1 MPGARPVQ
9 LFGGLL
15 LNNDS
20 GAMIRSVSWL
30 SFFHYAWEGLMVNE
44 LDGLQN
50 LNFNPY
56 GPVYETSFDT
66 S

>member
-1 MPGARPVQ
+1 MQ

-15 LNNDS
+15 LSSES
-20 GAMIRSVSWL
+20 GFLIRYVSWI
-30 SFFHYAWEGLMVNE
+30 SFFHYAWEGLMINE
-44 LDGLQN
+44 LHGLQN

-56 GPVYETSFDT
+56 GPVYVS